1 MFPVFLLYIN
11 DYKKES
17 SEYEFNIFIAL
28 VLFFICFI
36 FYLRA
41 NLYIFTWTG
50 HLAGMTADTFP

>member
-28 VLFFICFI
+28 VLFFICLI

-41 NLYIFTWTG
+41 NLNIFTWAG

>member
-28 VLFFICFI
+28 VLFFICLI
-36 FYLRA
+36 FYLRSD
-41 NLYIFTWTG
+41 LYILAWAG